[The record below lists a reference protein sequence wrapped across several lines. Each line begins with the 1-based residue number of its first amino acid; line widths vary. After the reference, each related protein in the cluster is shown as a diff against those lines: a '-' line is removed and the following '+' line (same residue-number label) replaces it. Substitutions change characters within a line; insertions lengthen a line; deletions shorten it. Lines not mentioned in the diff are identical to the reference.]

1 MIKEPIDNILMS
13 LRVNSTESHFQTE
26 LLEIRNMLL
35 DDISLLYKKSKL
47 NPLLRFLIQNLQKL
61 DKTHETKLET
71 LLNGIH
77 SNQIINA
84 SKKVLELK
92 YIEQKIESA
101 KQKLQ
106 KNEDSFI
113 FEFSKK
119 K

>member
-1 MIKEPIDNILMS
+1 M
-13 LRVNSTESHFQTE
+13 
-26 LLEIRNMLL
+26 
-35 DDISLLYKKSKL
+35 
-47 NPLLRFLIQNLQKL
+47 

-119 K
+119 IIVLSPIYQKAGIQMRKKSLHLLKACILK